1 MHTLYHSC
9 FRDRFDRC
17 YGREA
22 TETVTFMTAL
32 TLSGRRMAVVLL
44 KGCRELRPRQNYGR
58 WVDVPHESAWL
69 DDLSRAKDGAL
80 VHPRRGNTEA
90 GCAVS
95 TGFRASCEER
105 RIIAAPAGTTFV
117 ARLVRVSIQGQR
129 L

>member
-1 MHTLYHSC
+1 MFQGQIRPVL
-9 FRDRFDRC
+9 
-17 YGREA
+17 REGSNRNRNFHDG
-22 TETVTFMTAL
+22 VNFM
-32 TLSGRRMAVVLL
+32 RRMAVVLL